1 MTGENEPVVIELWSD
16 LGCPWCYLGK
26 HRLETAIAQRPD
38 ADRFEVRLRSYELD
52 PHAAGEPEPILDH
65 LARKYGGA
73 PPQVQAMEGRVQAL
87 AAADGLPYST
97 DRDTANTFDV
107 HRLQHY
113 AADQGLGT
121 ALFGAVQDG
130 YFAGT
135 LNPFDTEQLTAT
147 AVALGLD
154 ADGVR
159 AVLEGDAHADAV
171 RADED
176 EGRAL
181 GATGVPFT
189 VYGRRFATAGAQSV
203 EGYAEVLT
211 RTVAGPPPVERAPS
225 AATPPGTRRP
235 PGTAPPR
242 HRR

>member
-1 MTGENEPVVIELWSD
+1 MAGNDEPVVIELWSD

-26 HRLETAIAQRPD
+26 HRLDAAIAQRPD

-52 PHAAGEPEPILDH
+52 PHAHGEPEPILDH
-65 LARKYGGA
+65 LGRKYGGA
-73 PPQVQAMEGRVQAL
+73 PQQVQAMEARVKAL
-87 AAADGLPYST
+87 AASDGLPYST
-97 DRDTANTFDV
+97 NRDTANTFDV

-121 ALFGAVQDG
+121 ALFGAVQDA
-130 YFAGT
+130 YFAGAM
-135 LNPFDTEQLTAT
+135 NPFDPEQLVTA
-147 AVALGLD
+147 AVGLGLD

-159 AVLEGDAHADAV
+159 AVLAGDAYTDAV

-189 VYGRRFATAGAQSV
+189 VYGRRYATAGAQSA
-203 EGYAEVLT
+203 EGYAEVL
-211 RTVAGPPPVERAPS
+211 RQTVADS
-225 AATPPGTRRP
+225 AG
-235 PGTAPPR
+235 
-242 HRR
+242 

>member
-1 MTGENEPVVIELWSD
+1 MAGNDEPVVIELWSD

-26 HRLETAIAQRPD
+26 HRLDAAIAQRPD

-52 PHAAGEPEPILDH
+52 PHAHGEPEPILDH
-65 LARKYGGA
+65 LGRKYGGA
-73 PPQVQAMEGRVQAL
+73 PQQVQAMEARVKAL
-87 AAADGLPYST
+87 AASDGLPYST
-97 DRDTANTFDV
+97 NRDTANTFDV

-121 ALFGAVQDG
+121 DLFGAVQDA

-135 LNPFDTEQLTAT
+135 LNPFDPEQLVTA
-147 AVALGLD
+147 AVDLGLD

-159 AVLEGDAHADAV
+159 AVLAGDAYADAV

-189 VYGRRFATAGAQSV
+189 VYGRRYATAGAQSA
-203 EGYAEVLT
+203 EGYAEVL
-211 RTVAGPPPVERAPS
+211 RQTVADS
-225 AATPPGTRRP
+225 AG
-235 PGTAPPR
+235 
-242 HRR
+242 

>member
-1 MTGENEPVVIELWSD
+1 MAGEGGPVVIELWSD

-26 HRLETAIAQRPD
+26 HRLEAAIARRPD
-38 ADRFEVRLRSYELD
+38 AGRFQVRLRSYELD
-52 PHAAGEPEPILDH
+52 PDADAEPEPILDH

-73 PPQVQAMEGRVQAL
+73 PQQVQAMEARVQAL

-97 DRDTANTFDV
+97 ARGTANTFDV

-135 LNPFDTEQLTAT
+135 LNPFDTDQLVAA
-147 AVALGLD
+147 AVAAGLD

-159 AVLEGDAHADAV
+159 GVLAGDDFAEAV

-181 GATGVPFT
+181 GVTGVPFT
-189 VYGRRFATAGAQSV
+189 VFGRRYATAGAQSV
-203 EGYAEVLT
+203 EGYAEVL
-211 RTVAGPPPVERAPS
+211 RQTVAAS
-225 AATPPGTRRP
+225 AGAGAAA
-235 PGTAPPR
+235 G
-242 HRR
+242 